1 MNDII
6 FKKLITDFVIENK
19 SLVGLYI
26 VVIIFTWP
34 TEALLLSNQYSNLVT
49 SLKTK
54 TSFNNIFQFQKNIKQ
69 ENVFG
74 IITLIL
80 LIWLGLIVFYR
91 IKYSMEQKLFP
102 VYMSYIRNNLMEG
115 ILQSNSNN
123 FKDIK
128 SGEYISIINELT
140 HVFLGMTEKISNKFL
155 PLFLGLIGITI
166 YYLFVHP
173 YMGLSFLTFS
183 IIRILNTYY
192 HGMNYA
198 RSCAV
203 RDKSYF
209 ALNEHMN
216 DTFNNSMNIHLNN
229 AMNYEKRKN
238 KKISDK
244 YDDEQEEEMRVRKEI
259 TWKSN
264 TITIMFFLIIIILA
278 YFLYTKRKISL
289 GTLLTIA
296 FIEIKLVGTFIDF
309 DSTSLSFFQKF
320 GTIIAT
326 DKFLREIFE
335 NIDEINKKCNIKSGS
350 INIKN
355 MSFRYND
362 KSPLVFKDLNLNI
375 SSGERVGII
384 GRSGS
389 GKTTLMKILLGLH
402 VHTEGSI
409 HIGGCNIKKIKT
421 DVLRDDITYV
431 NQKTQLF
438 NDSVFKNIQYGNK
451 GLSESKITNF
461 LDKYELSSIYSG
473 LKKGIHS
480 NSGVNGSLLSLGM
493 QKVTIILRGIFKSNN
508 IIIFDEPLAGLDEKT
523 RVKIIKVINDI
534 PKSKTVI
541 VVTHDP
547 EILSYLDNVYKLD
560 ELHKKKVT

>member
-6 FKKLITDFVIENK
+6 FKKLITDFVTENK

-102 VYMSYIRNNLMEG
+102 VYMSYIRQNLMEG
-115 ILQSNSNN
+115 ILQSSSNN

-128 SGEYISIINELT
+128 TGEYISIINELT

-166 YYLFVHP
+166 YYLFIHP
-173 YMGLSFLTFS
+173 YIGLSFLTFS

-209 ALNEHMN
+209 ALNEHMS

-229 AMNYEKRKN
+229 AMNHEKIKN

-264 TITIMFFLIIIILA
+264 TMTIMFFLITIILA
-278 YFLYTKRKISL
+278 YYLYSKRKISI

-296 FIEIKLVGTFIDF
+296 FIEIKLVGTFVDF
-309 DSTSLSFFQKF
+309 DSISLSFFQKF

-326 DKFLREIFE
+326 DKFLREIFA
-335 NIDEINKKCNIKSGS
+335 NIDETNKKCNIKSGA

-355 MSFRYND
+355 MSFQYNN
-362 KSPLVFKDLNLNI
+362 KSPLVFENLNLNI

-384 GRSGS
+384 GKSGS

-402 VHTEGSI
+402 IHTEGTI

-421 DVLRDDITYV
+421 NTLRDDITYV

-438 NDSVFKNIQYGNK
+438 NESVLKNIQYGNK
-451 GLSESKITNF
+451 GLSESKITKF

-473 LKKGIHS
+473 LKKGIYS
-480 NSGVNGSLLSLGM
+480 NAGVNGSLLSLGM

-523 RVKIIKVINDI
+523 RGKIIKVINDI
-534 PKSKTVI
+534 PKSKTII
-541 VVTHDP
+541 VVTHDL
-547 EILSYLDNVYKLD
+547 EILSHLDNVYKLD
-560 ELHKKKVT
+560 ELHKKSVT

>member
-6 FKKLITDFVIENK
+6 FKKLITDFTLQNK
-19 SLVGLYI
+19 SLVSLYI
-26 VVIIFTWP
+26 IVIIFTWP

-54 TSFNNIFQFQKNIKQ
+54 SNFNNIFQFKKNIKEQ
-69 ENVFG
+69 NVFG

-80 LIWLGLIVFYR
+80 IIWLGLIVFYR

-102 VYMSYIRNNLMEG
+102 LYMSYIRQQLVEG

-155 PLFLGLIGITI
+155 PLFLGLIGISM

-173 YMGLSFLTFS
+173 YMGISFLTFS
-183 IIRILNTYY
+183 IIRVLNTYY

-209 ALNEHMN
+209 ALNEHIN

-264 TITIMFFLIIIILA
+264 TLTILFFLITILLA
-278 YFLYTKRKISL
+278 YYLYTKRKISM
-289 GTLLTIA
+289 GVLLTIA
-296 FIEIKLVGTFIDF
+296 FIEIKLVGTFVDF
-309 DSTSLSFFQKF
+309 DSVSLSFFQKF

-326 DKFLREIFE
+326 EKFLKEIFA
-335 NIDEINKKCNIKSGS
+335 NVDETNKKCNMGSGS
-350 INIKN
+350 LSVKN

-362 KSPLVFKDLNLNI
+362 KSPPVFKDLNLNI

-402 VHTEGSI
+402 VHNEGSI
-409 HIGGCNIKKIKT
+409 SVGGCNIKKIKT
-421 DVLRDDITYV
+421 DELRDNIAYI

-438 NDSVFKNIQYGNK
+438 NESVVKNIQYGNK
-451 GLSESKITNF
+451 GLTESQIINF
-461 LDKYELSSIYSG
+461 LEKYGLTSIYSG
-473 LKKGIHS
+473 LKKGINS
-480 NSGVNGSLLSLGM
+480 NAGVNGSLLSLGM
-493 QKVTIILRGIFKSNN
+493 QKVTIILRGIFKSSN
-508 IIIFDEPLAGLDEKT
+508 IVIFDEPLAGLDENT
-523 RVKIIKVINDI
+523 RGKIIKVINDI
-534 PKSKTVI
+534 PKTKTII

-547 EILSYLDNVYKLD
+547 EILSHLDNVYKLD
-560 ELHKKKVT
+560 ELHKRTVN

>member
-1 MNDII
+1 
-6 FKKLITDFVIENK
+6 
-19 SLVGLYI
+19 
-26 VVIIFTWP
+26 
-34 TEALLLSNQYSNLVT
+34 
-49 SLKTK
+49 
-54 TSFNNIFQFQKNIKQ
+54 
-69 ENVFG
+69 
-74 IITLIL
+74 
-80 LIWLGLIVFYR
+80 
-91 IKYSMEQKLFP
+91 MEQKLFP
-102 VYMSYIRNNLMEG
+102 LYMSYIRQQLVEG

-155 PLFLGLIGITI
+155 PLFLGLIGISM

-173 YMGLSFLTFS
+173 YMGISFLTFS
-183 IIRILNTYY
+183 IIRVLNTYY

-209 ALNEHMN
+209 ALNEHIN

-264 TITIMFFLIIIILA
+264 TLTILFFLITILLA
-278 YFLYTKRKISL
+278 YYLYTKRKISM
-289 GTLLTIA
+289 GVLLTIA
-296 FIEIKLVGTFIDF
+296 FIEIKLVGTFVDF
-309 DSTSLSFFQKF
+309 DSVSLSFFQKF

-326 DKFLREIFE
+326 EKFLKEIFA
-335 NIDEINKKCNIKSGS
+335 NVDETNKKCNMGSGS
-350 INIKN
+350 LSVKN

-362 KSPLVFKDLNLNI
+362 KSPPVFKDLNLNI

-402 VHTEGSI
+402 VHNEGSI
-409 HIGGCNIKKIKT
+409 SVGGCNIKKIKT
-421 DVLRDDITYV
+421 DELRDNIAYI

-438 NDSVFKNIQYGNK
+438 NESVVKNIQYGNK
-451 GLSESKITNF
+451 GLTESQIINF
-461 LDKYELSSIYSG
+461 LEKYGLTSIYSG
-473 LKKGIHS
+473 LKKGINS
-480 NSGVNGSLLSLGM
+480 NAGVNGSLLSLGM
-493 QKVTIILRGIFKSNN
+493 QKVTIILRGIFKSSN
-508 IIIFDEPLAGLDEKT
+508 IVIFDEPLAGLDENT
-523 RVKIIKVINDI
+523 RGKIIKVINDI
-534 PKSKTVI
+534 PKTKTII

-547 EILSYLDNVYKLD
+547 EILSHLDNVYKLD
-560 ELHKKKVT
+560 ELHKRTVN